1 MGRMSRLSAM
11 QRDKLI
17 RTTTLEESDGDDG
30 DGDDGNC
37 KTKCEKGVDIFSVFF
52 SKSFLFWRNLFIYCG
67 GFRKTDIY
75 GIFSFFDYVL
85 LKRFH

>member
-1 MGRMSRLSAM
+1 MGGMSRLSAM

-52 SKSFLFWRNLFIYCG
+52 LNLFCFGVIYL
-67 GFRKTDIY
+67 FIVEVLEKLIY
-75 GIFSFFDYVL
+75 MAFSHFSTMFC
-85 LKRFH
+85 